1 MEGKE
6 VVIVERKLRKIV
18 HNEGEGE
25 LPTKGQEV
33 FATYKGTLQNGTVF
47 DSSLDRQN
55 PFSFVLGQGQ
65 VIKGWD

>member
-6 VVIVERKLRKIV
+6 VVIVEGKLSKIV

-25 LPTKGQEV
+25 LPKNGQEIY
-33 FATYKGTLQNGTVF
+33 ATYKGTLQNGTVF
-47 DSSLDRQN
+47 DSNLDREN
-55 PFSFVLGQGQ
+55 PFNFVLGQGR